1 MSASSGY
8 SQGYDISYTSS
19 EERGCG
25 GEVEGTRGAVT
36 SPGFPAAA
44 NRVSVSHFQLDL
56 YALSICQATDCT
68 WTVSV
73 PMGQQLQLRFTEF
86 TLGQPGETG
95 G

>member
-8 SQGYDISYTSS
+8 SPGYDISYTSS

-36 SPGFPAAA
+36 SPGFPANT
-44 NRVSVSHFQLDL
+44 NRVSQSL
-56 YALSICQATDCT
+56 YWLYIPSLCQATDCT

-86 TLGQPGETG
+86 TLGQPGDTG

>member
-8 SQGYDISYTSS
+8 SPGYDISYTSS

-25 GEVEGTRGAVT
+25 GKVEGTRGAVT
-36 SPGFPAAA
+36 SPGFPATA
-44 NRVSVSHFQLDL
+44 NRVSWVILLALDT
-56 YALSICQATDCT
+56 LSLCQATDCT
-68 WTVSV
+68 WTISV

-86 TLGQPGETG
+86 TLGQPGDTG